1 MAGQCLEGP
10 AEGSPTGTQSK
21 VDARRT
27 LLTLL
32 CREFQ
37 KRRALHVKNATG
49 MCTHSKSAIAPT
61 LARSLMEV
69 YRLDMQ
75 STRTIVLLSGLPT
88 PDASLIASRAC
99 SKQAF
104 LGSGTATRPAPCL
117 QSTIKRRHI
126 SLVSMQRQSNVP
138 VDLCTTTHTIDS
150 EDGCAQHCK
159 QSCQSP
165 VAHSA
170 MARGGSPLSIN

>member
-1 MAGQCLEGP
+1 MW
-10 AEGSPTGTQSK
+10 
-21 VDARRT
+21 
-27 LLTLL
+27 
-32 CREFQ
+32 
-37 KRRALHVKNATG
+37 RALQRDLQKEHNRKGRGAAQVTHSLCQECQNKTAVHVKNATD
-49 MCTHSKSAIAPT
+49 MCTRSQSAIAPT
-61 LARSLMEV
+61 LARNLMEV

-117 QSTIKRRHI
+117 QSTLQRRHI
-126 SLVSMQRQSNVP
+126 SLVGMQRQSNIP
-138 VDLCTTTHTIDS
+138 VDLCTTTHTMDS

-170 MARGGSPLSIN
+170 MAKEGPL